1 MTDQAEDGGY
11 PELGER
17 FGPYSV
23 GARIGAGGMG
33 WVFEALDTR
42 LHRQV
47 ALKIITPRLAQDE
60 DFRARFV
67 REAQAQASLDSPHV
81 VHVYDHG
88 EVDGRLY
95 LVTQHVP
102 DGDLAGQLRARGVPP
117 REAAVDIA
125 AQVAAGLADV
135 HAAGFVHRDVKP
147 ANVLLRRRDGGVTA
161 YLGDFGIVRPTD
173 GAHALTAAGATAPGT
188 PDYMA
193 PELHDGAQADPR
205 TDVYSLGCLL
215 WTTLTGEAP
224 YSGSSE
230 WALVTAHR
238 EQPVPQLPGEGA
250 LVEGI
255 NRVLARAMAKDP
267 AERYADATPL
277 RDDLRDLLRLPAEGH
292 VVPVEAVDP
301 PPADPLPAPP
311 HARRRLAALVAVL
324 AALAVA
330 AVVVWALTWGDDDPA
345 AEPAS
350 GGTGSGAVAELDR
363 GTAVASVAAAFAE
376 QGIDD
381 RDLATCMA
389 EHWVDGTG
397 LEQMRA
403 EGFLDEES
411 SFVDLPSTEMP
422 EEMRAAFG
430 AALASCSGGVVED

>member
-1 MTDQAEDGGY
+1 MTDQAEDDGY
-11 PELGER
+11 PELGDR
-17 FGPYSV
+17 LGPYSI

-33 WVFEALDTR
+33 WVFEALDSR

-47 ALKIITPRLAQDE
+47 AIKVIAPRLADDD

-88 EVDGRLY
+88 EADGRLY

-102 DGDLAGQLRARGVPP
+102 DGDLAEQLRARGVPP

-147 ANVLLRRRDGGVTA
+147 SNVLLRRRDGGVTA
-161 YLGDFGIVRPTD
+161 YLGDFGIVRPT
-173 GAHALTAAGATAPGT
+173 AGDHTATAPGT

-193 PELHDGAQADPR
+193 PELHSGAPADPR
-205 TDVYSLGCLL
+205 SDVYSLGCLL
-215 WTTLTGEAP
+215 WTTLTGNPP

-230 WALVTAHR
+230 WELVTAHR
-238 EQPVPQLPGEGA
+238 EQPVPQLAGDGS

-255 NRVLARAMAKDP
+255 NRVLARSMAKDP
-267 AERYADATPL
+267 AERYADAGPL

-311 HARRRLAALVAVL
+311 HARRRIAVVVAALL
-324 AALAVA
+324 ALAVA
-330 AVVVWALTWGDDDPA
+330 GVVVWALTWGDDEPTDDPA
-345 AEPAS
+345 TGATAA
-350 GGTGSGAVAELDR
+350 GTLDR

-381 RDLATCMA
+381 EALGTCMA

-397 LEQMRA
+397 MERMRA
-403 EGFLDEES
+403 DGFLDDDS
-411 SFVDLPSTEMP
+411 SFVDLPSSEMP
-422 EEMRAAFG
+422 EEMRTAFA
-430 AALASCSGGVVED
+430 AALAACSGGVVEE